1 MYSRINSL
9 LDNQF
14 HKYNRKK
21 KDFNLIIDSDLCNI
35 QCYVYEFDMICIM
48 VSKSYQLFPSLYH
61 ETFKTFQYKKSRV
74 EKCCK

>member
-14 HKYNRKK
+14 HEYNRKK
-21 KDFNLIIDSDLCNI
+21 WILTRLLIQIYVIYN
-35 QCYVYEFDMICIM
+35 VYELDMICIM
-48 VSKSYQLFPSLYH
+48 VSKNYQLSPSLYH

>member
-21 KDFNLIIDSDLCNI
+21 MDFNLIIDSDLCNI
-35 QCYVYEFDMICIM
+35 QCIWIGYDLHYGLKKL
-48 VSKSYQLFPSLYH
+48 STLSLSLSWNI
-61 ETFKTFQYKKSRV
+61 QYISI
-74 EKCCK
+74 

>member
-21 KDFNLIIDSDLCNI
+21 MDFNLIIDSDLCI

-48 VSKSYQLFPSLYH
+48 VSKNYNSLPLFIMKHSKH
-61 ETFKTFQYKKSRV
+61 FNIRKV
-74 EKCCK
+74 E

>member
-21 KDFNLIIDSDLCNI
+21 NWILTWLLIQIYVIYN
-35 QCYVYEFDMICIM
+35 VYELDMICIM
-48 VSKSYQLFPSLYH
+48 VSKNYQLSPSLYH
-61 ETFKTFQYKKSRV
+61 ETFNTFQYKKSRV

>member
-1 MYSRINSL
+1 MYSRIPVNSL

-21 KDFNLIIDSDLCNI
+21 LDFNLIIDSDLCNI
-35 QCYVYEFDMICIM
+35 QCIWMDMICIM
-48 VSKSYQLFPSLYH
+48 VSKNYQLSPSLYH